1 MLRMNDV
8 SILEW
13 MMLVQNIINEPSIY
27 YIYEMLSQVTS
38 KKIKGK
44 ITKMV
49 LMVGRKLE
57 F

>member
-1 MLRMNDV
+1 
-8 SILEW
+8 